1 MIEGKT
7 GRQINR
13 NDGPAETIKKLP
25 EAFPEKFDT
34 DEEETSNDKKRG
46 KGARFHGSM

>member
-1 MIEGKT
+1 MIESKK

-13 NDGPAETIKKLP
+13 EDGPVETIKKLP
-25 EAFPEKFDT
+25 EALPEKFDT
-34 DEEETSNDKKRG
+34 DEKDTSDDKKRG